1 MAEVVWL
8 KEAIEQ
14 LDLIV
19 AYIELFD
26 PVAAERIGDRLFAL
40 GGSLSEFPNRGRPAD
55 SGIREMTIVPPY
67 ILRYEVVG
75 DVVFIRGVR
84 HGARRPL
91 ED

>member
-1 MAEVVWL
+1 MAKVVWL
-8 KEAIEQ
+8 NEAIDQ

-26 PVAAERIGDRLFAL
+26 PIAAERIGDRLFAL
-40 GGSLSEFPNRGRPAD
+40 GESLRDFPYRGRPA
-55 SGIREMTIVPPY
+55 GNGARELVTVPPY
-67 ILRYEVVG
+67 VLRYQIDGEKVS
-75 DVVFIRGVR
+75 ILSIR

>member
-1 MAEVVWL
+1 MVEVVWL
-8 KEAIEQ
+8 NEAIDQ

-26 PVAAERIGDRLFAL
+26 PIAAGHIGDRLFTL
-40 GGSLSEFPNRGRPAD
+40 GQSLAEFPERGRPA
-55 SGIREMTIVPPY
+55 GNGTRELVTVPPY
-67 ILRYEVVG
+67 ILRYQIDGETVS
-75 DVVFIRGVR
+75 ILSIR